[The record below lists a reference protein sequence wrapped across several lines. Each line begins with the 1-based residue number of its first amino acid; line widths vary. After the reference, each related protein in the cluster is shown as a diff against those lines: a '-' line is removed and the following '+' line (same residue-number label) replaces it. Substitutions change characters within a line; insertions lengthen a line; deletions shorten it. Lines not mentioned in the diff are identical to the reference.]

1 MDPYTVTTL
10 VRQRQNELLAEAQRE
25 RLASGLRSP
34 RTAPR
39 FLSALA
45 EAIRQLRVPGRS
57 ARIEQRNLRSTR

>member
-1 MDPYTVTTL
+1 MDPHTVTTL

-34 RTAPR
+34 RTRPR

-45 EAIRQLRVPGRS
+45 EAIRRLRAPGRS
-57 ARIEQRNLRSTR
+57 ARIGPRNFRRAR